1 MFKLKSIFT
10 WSQFSNW
17 RLKNLQERYYILIIA
32 IIIGLLAGLGTVV
45 LKSSVHFVK
54 DILVDSF
61 AWQYFN
67 VMYFIFP
74 VIGIFIVL
82 LIMKYVLKQQNR
94 HGIVTTLYAIAKKR
108 GIMKLKTVFG
118 PLFTTAI
125 TVGFGGSAGVEG
137 PAVASGSAIGSYVS
151 QKFKL
156 NFKQTG
162 LLLSCGAA
170 GAMASSL
177 NAPITGLIFTLEV
190 LMLDLTSFSILPLLA
205 ASISGVIMTRMIYGG
220 SYLIPVTIN
229 SGFDI
234 GDVPFYLLLGLLTGL
249 ISVYFERVFWFV
261 EDSIKRFGNIYTRFV
276 VGSFVLGLL
285 IFLVPSLFGEG
296 YDTINYLL
304 SGDYTRILDHSP
316 FFSKSDNLLI
326 IIILLF
332 GLALLKVIAT
342 SLTVASGGVGG
353 VVAPSIFTGAAIGFV
368 FAKVIN
374 IFDRFQLNE
383 TNYTLVGMAGVFAGI
398 LHAPLTAIFL
408 IAELTGGYVL
418 MIPLMLTVVL
428 SYLTV
433 KIFVPHSIY
442 NRQLAQRKEL
452 LTHHK
457 DKVILQY
464 MNIDEV
470 IETNFSIIQPR
481 STLREVIKAVE
492 ESKRNI
498 FPVVDELGHLHGIV
512 HLDKIRQI
520 IFNQDLYDS
529 MFVEEI
535 MTAVSTFIDSKDHM
549 ETVMDKFNES
559 EAWNLPVLE
568 DGIYKG
574 FLSKSVVLSE
584 YRKKMVEHSDE

>member
-1 MFKLKSIFT
+1 MIGFKSISN
-10 WSQFSNW
+10 WSRFQNW
-17 RLKNLQERYYILIIA
+17 RLKNMQERYYILLIA
-32 IIIGLLAGLGTVV
+32 ILIGMFAGLATVI

-54 DILVDSF
+54 DVLVKSF
-61 AWQYFN
+61 ARDYFN
-67 VMYFIFP
+67 VTFFIFP

-82 LIMKYVLKQQNR
+82 LIMKFILKQQNR
-94 HGIVTTLYAIAKKR
+94 HGIVTTLYAIAKRK

-118 PLFTTAI
+118 PLFTSAI

-177 NAPITGLIFTLEV
+177 NAPITGMIFTLEV

-205 ASISGVIMTRMIYGG
+205 ASISGVIMTRVIYGG
-220 SYLIPVTIN
+220 SYLIPVSI
-229 SGFDI
+229 SGGFDI
-234 GDVPFYLLLGLLTGL
+234 SDLPFYLVLGLITGL
-249 ISVYFERVFWFV
+249 ISIYFERMFWFI
-261 EDSIKRFGNIYTRFV
+261 EDSMQRFKNIYTRFLI
-276 VGSFVLGLL
+276 GSVVLGFM
-285 IFLVPSLFGEG
+285 IFLVPALFGEG
-296 YDTINYLL
+296 YDSINYLL
-304 SGDYTRILDHSP
+304 SGDYARIVDHSP
-316 FFSKSDNLLI
+316 FFSQSDNLLI
-326 IIILLF
+326 IILLLV
-332 GLALLKVIAT
+332 GLALFKVIAT
-342 SLTVASGGVGG
+342 SLTVSAGGVGG
-353 VVAPSIFTGAAIGFV
+353 VVAPSIFTGATIGFV
-368 FAKVIN
+368 FAKVMN
-374 IFDRFQLNE
+374 LFDRINLNE

-408 IAELTGGYVL
+408 IAELTGGYTL
-418 MIPLMLTVVL
+418 MIPLMITVIL

-433 KIFVPHSIY
+433 KLFVPHSIY

-470 IETNFSIIQPR
+470 IETNFSIIRPR
-481 STLREVIKAVE
+481 TSLGEIVKFIE

-498 FPVVDELGHLHGIV
+498 FPVVNEAGHLEGIV
-512 HLDKIRQI
+512 YLDKIRQI
-520 IFNQDLYDS
+520 MFNRELYNDIY
-529 MFVEEI
+529 VEQL
-535 MTAVSTFIDSKDHM
+535 MTSVSTYIDSKDHM
-549 ETVMDKFNES
+549 ETVMDKFNDS
-559 EAWNLPVLE
+559 GAWNLPVLE
-568 DGIYKG
+568 NGIYRG

-584 YRKKMVEHSDE
+584 YRKKMVEYSDE